1 MFKSI
6 IIWLLKTV
14 FSAFV
19 DEIVKHRKEEANE
32 ETSKVTEK
40 SE

>member
-1 MFKSI
+1 MFKSV

-19 DEIVKHRKEEANE
+19 DEIVKHRKEEENE
-32 ETSKVTEK
+32 KTSKVTEK